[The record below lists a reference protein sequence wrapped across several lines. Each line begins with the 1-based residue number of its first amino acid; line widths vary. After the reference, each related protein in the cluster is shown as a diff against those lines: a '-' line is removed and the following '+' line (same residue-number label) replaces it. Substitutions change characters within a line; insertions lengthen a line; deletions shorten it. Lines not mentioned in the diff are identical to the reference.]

1 MWSAPL
7 YAIIHLTEDARL
19 NVFKKRFF
27 LSMIDAKPDQ
37 VVSILAAARR
47 CYLANGISATG
58 MKDVA
63 ASADLARST
72 LYRYFPGRDDLLV
85 ATIMEEMIELN
96 DCIRKRLARYPHP
109 ADQVVEGLLV
119 AIKEIP
125 RRPLLH
131 AVFASEGD
139 SRARRVIWSSGAIV
153 SFGEELMDHVIQPA
167 RDAHMLQDAVRPE
180 ILIEWVY
187 RLLLSF
193 LTLPS
198 NWVKSDVQ
206 LRATLHALLVPVLLK

>member
-1 MWSAPL
+1 M
-7 YAIIHLTEDARL
+7 
-19 NVFKKRFF
+19 V
-27 LSMIDAKPDQ
+27 DAKKNH
-37 VVSILAAARR
+37 VVAILAAARR
-47 CYLANGISATG
+47 CYLANGIAATG
-58 MKDVA
+58 MKEVA

-72 LYRYFPGRDDLLV
+72 LYRYFPSRDVLLV
-85 ATIMEEMIELN
+85 ATIMAEMVELN
-96 DCIRKRLARYPHP
+96 ECIRTCLTKYPDP

-125 RRPLLH
+125 QRPLLQ
-131 AVFASEGD
+131 AVFASEGNT
-139 SRARRVIWSSGAIV
+139 RARRVIWSSNAIV

-167 RDAHMLQDAVRPE
+167 RDANLLQDAVRPE

-198 NWVKSDVQ
+198 NWVKNDAQ
-206 LRATLHALLVPVLLK
+206 LRTTLHALLVPVLLK

>member
-1 MWSAPL
+1 
-7 YAIIHLTEDARL
+7 
-19 NVFKKRFF
+19 
-27 LSMIDAKPDQ
+27 
-37 VVSILAAARR
+37 
-47 CYLANGISATG
+47 
-58 MKDVA
+58 
-63 ASADLARST
+63 
-72 LYRYFPGRDDLLV
+72 
-85 ATIMEEMIELN
+85 MEEMIELN

-131 AVFASEGD
+131 AVFASGGD

-167 RDAHMLQDAVRPE
+167 RDADLLQDAVRPE

-206 LRATLHALLVPVLLK
+206 LRTTLHALLVPVLLK

>member
-1 MWSAPL
+1 
-7 YAIIHLTEDARL
+7 
-19 NVFKKRFF
+19 
-27 LSMIDAKPDQ
+27 MIDAKPDQ
-37 VVSILAAARR
+37 VVAILAAARR
-47 CYLANGISATG
+47 CYLANGIAATG
-58 MKDVA
+58 MKEVA
-63 ASADLARST
+63 ASAELARST
-72 LYRYFPGRDDLLV
+72 LYRYFSGRDDVLV
-85 ATIMEEMIELN
+85 ATIIEEMTELN
-96 DCIRKRLARYPHP
+96 ECIRNRLAKYSDP

-125 RRPLLH
+125 RRPLLY

-139 SRARRVIWSSGAIV
+139 SRARRVIWSSDAIV

-167 RDAHMLQDAVRPE
+167 RDAGLLQESVRPE

-198 NWVKSDVQ
+198 NWIKSDVQ